1 MADKTD
7 KHPINVS
14 GKYYNDMTCIDCDQC
29 REIAPH
35 FFVRDDNDGSTYVH
49 RQPESL
55 AEIALA
61 EEVLNSCPT
70 ESIGNDG

>member
-29 REIAPH
+29 RDMAPA
-35 FFVRDDNDGSTYVH
+35 FFVRDDEDGSTYVY
-49 RQPESL
+49 RQPASQ

-61 EEVLNSCPT
+61 EEALRCCPT